1 MGFRKAKWSWET
13 RERARQAETD
23 QREAWERDEGNERRE
38 RAETASDV
46 GRGRIRKEKYWKESV
61 YARNNCG
68 MELSYL
74 KAKNT

>member
-13 RERARQAETD
+13 REHARQAETD
-23 QREAWERDEGNERRE
+23 KREAWERDEGNERRE
-38 RAETASDV
+38 RAETASEL
-46 GRGRIRKEKYWKESV
+46 GWGRIRKEKYLKESV
-61 YARNNCG
+61 YARNNCR